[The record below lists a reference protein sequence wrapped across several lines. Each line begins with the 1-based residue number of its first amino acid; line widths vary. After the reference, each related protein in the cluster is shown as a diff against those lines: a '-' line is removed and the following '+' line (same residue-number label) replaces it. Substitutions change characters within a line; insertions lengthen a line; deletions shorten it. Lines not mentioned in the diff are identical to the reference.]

1 MKLISNV
8 GTADR
13 ALRLI
18 LAIFLV
24 VLFYTGIL
32 PGIFG
37 VIGLV
42 LALLLTVTSLLS
54 FCPIYRM
61 LRVSSIFKKEETEKQ
76 QKDL

>member
-13 ALRLI
+13 TLRLI
-18 LAIFLV
+18 TAILLV
-24 VLFYTGIL
+24 ILFYTGIM

-42 LALLLTVTSLLS
+42 VALLLTVTSLIS
-54 FCPIYRM
+54 FCPIYKM
-61 LRVSSIFKKEETEKQ
+61 LRVSSIFKKEEK
-76 QKDL
+76 K